1 MTRPRNP
8 CPGVT
13 RSLDRRGRVRWRF
26 RAGVVDCYLPGD
38 YGSAAFT
45 AADEAARQGKRP
57 DGKATHR
64 SDPHGMFGWVIERYK
79 ASGIMQTWAPIARR
93 DLTLELER
101 FCVDHGHRLVA
112 EMRWPH
118 VEKMMHRKAATP
130 AAANKLLKLIRRL
143 VRFSIRL
150 ELIQRHVTMG
160 IKLRSV
166 GLDGYHTW
174 IDSELKRF
182 RRCHDTRP
190 VSPSSCCFPPAR
202 RARTRSI
209 LDGRTSKAG
218 GSSSSAARRPKLSTC
233 RSCRS
238 SRRSWR
244 TLPTA
249 RAAPMG
255 RRASA
260 TGFGNNATLRPSR
273 PVPRMGCAKLGQ
285 LGLPMRDA
293 PRPKQWRSLATGRP
307 TRPGAMPKPRI
318 GDALRIPHSTSCAS
332 PIQLKTCPTFETGW
346 TKQSPSP
353 RITRGIEVE
362 WYALRDSNPCYRR
375 ERAAS

>member
-182 RRCHDTRP
+182 RRCHDTGP
-190 VSPSSCCFPPAR
+190 EAR
-202 RARTRSI
+202 LAFE
-209 LDGRTSKAG
+209 LL
-218 GSSSSAARRPKLSTC
+218 LSTGA
-233 RSCRS
+233 
-238 SRRSWR
+238 SRQDAVHLGWQNVKGGRIEFKR
-244 TLPTA
+244 GKTAQALDLPILPELAAELAHLTHGKG
-249 RAAPMG
+249 RAYGAE
-255 RRASA
+255 
-260 TGFGNNATLRPSR
+260 GFGNWFRDQCDAAALKACSAHGLRKAGATRLAHAGCTETETMAFLGHRTPNEARSYAKAADRGRLADTAFHKLRVADTAEDVSNLR
-273 PVPRMGCAKLGQ
+273 NRLDKAGFK
-285 LGLPMRDA
+285 
-293 PRPKQWRSLATGRP
+293 P
-307 TRPGAMPKPRI
+307 TNHKG
-318 GDALRIPHSTSCAS
+318 
-332 PIQLKTCPTFETGW
+332 
-346 TKQSPSP
+346 
-353 RITRGIEVE
+353 
-362 WYALRDSNPCYRR
+362 N
-375 ERAAS
+375 